1 MMWLK
6 VDVGLS
12 RILRRRTALP
22 TPRAP
27 ALDGLCRWL
36 CQVPRRPRTGFIPY
50 GPYLVG
56 EFVMAVPP
64 LLLELLY
71 AKNITARFAFFS
83 KEMWRQLKWM
93 ISNGAVLHGLSVSN
107 SEMK

>member
-1 MMWLK
+1 MWLK

-71 AKNITARFAFFS
+71 ARDITQDLHFFPGNVETT
-83 KEMWRQLKWM
+83 EMDDVERCSASRSQ
-93 ISNGAVLHGLSVSN
+93 ISVSVTHR
-107 SEMK
+107 